1 MQVRPQEQTAVEVL
15 ILWLSTWTSTKP
27 ADLRSNGNRLMVLQS
42 RQRAK
47 ICYISYFRNVSQ
59 K

>member
-15 ILWLSTWTSTKP
+15 VLWLSTWTSTKP

-47 ICYISYFRNVSQ
+47 ICYIS
-59 K
+59 